1 MPLKTRTVTSAVHRT
16 NITYEAPA
24 GASKDGGRA
33 WLAETFKLINSNRQ
47 VGSLTVNFGFGGS
60 ISSIT
65 FSESEIIPQKDIE
78 FDSDDENSQS
88 PN

>member
-1 MPLKTRTVTSAVHRT
+1 MPLKTRTTTSAVHRT
-16 NITYEAPA
+16 AITYDAPT
-24 GASKDGGRA
+24 GAAKDGGRA

-60 ISSIT
+60 ISSIS
-65 FSESEIIPQKDIE
+65 FSESEIIPQRDID
-78 FDSDDENSQS
+78 FDGDTEKVM